1 MLKKIL
7 GVAFQWSYMF
17 ALLSYSYSPSHLFIF
32 IVHVV
37 GDMPSVLEDTKRE
50 LCKLSE
56 DVHKFSFD
64 IVFGTLRGYLADVSN
79 MEVIA
84 CVL

>member
-1 MLKKIL
+1 
-7 GVAFQWSYMF
+7 
-17 ALLSYSYSPSHLFIF
+17 
-32 IVHVV
+32 
-37 GDMPSVLEDTKRE
+37 MPSVLEDTKRE

-79 MEVIA
+79 MEVSMAVKRID

>member
-1 MLKKIL
+1 MI
-7 GVAFQWSYMF
+7 GV
-17 ALLSYSYSPSHLFIF
+17 LCFI
-32 IVHVV
+32 
-37 GDMPSVLEDTKRE
+37 GDLPSVLEDTKRE

-79 MEVIA
+79 MEVG
-84 CVL
+84 